1 MVLVHFTT
9 LCTKKIDKFMYN
21 SLVKIHKIAP
31 YKNKVCKFLLMV
43 TYTLYLHSLFT
54 IVFYTQNVK

>member
-31 YKNKVCKFLLMV
+31 YKK
-43 TYTLYLHSLFT
+43 
-54 IVFYTQNVK
+54 